1 MSFDFYIKTHS
12 HLARLE
18 FLFMSR
24 TTTRGHPWKVS
35 VYWVKYL
42 PFWKRRR
49 SISPDLPWSI
59 FSPQFLSS
67 SMLSQ
72 VDWSTYRASSLS
84 PNHLYTCSQLGA
96 FRLCRASF
104 LKGVSQVEKKTELL
118 EVFLSITWL
127 LVLIQSLS
135 LTSFGGE
142 TREVF
147 AQEIGHSM
155 SPFKCEED
163 SLKCVLEL
171 NQTSPLAISSITSV

>member
-24 TTTRGHPWKVS
+24 TTTWGHLWKVS

-72 VDWSTYRASSLS
+72 VDWSTYSASSLS
-84 PNHLYTCSQLGA
+84 PNHLYTVLNWVLFVCTGHPFS
-96 FRLCRASF
+96 R
-104 LKGVSQVEKKTELL
+104 VSLRWKKKTELL

-127 LVLIQSLS
+127 LVLVQSLS

-142 TREVF
+142 KREVF
-147 AQEIGHSM
+147 AQEIGHFM
-155 SPFKCEED
+155 SPFECEED

>member
-24 TTTRGHPWKVS
+24 TTSWGHPWKVS

-72 VDWSTYRASSLS
+72 VDWSTYSASSLS

-104 LKGVSQVEKKTELL
+104 LKGVSQMEKKTELL

-127 LVLIQSLS
+127 LVLVQSLS

-142 TREVF
+142 KREVF
-147 AQEIGHSM
+147 AREIGHSM
-155 SPFKCEED
+155 SPFECEED